1 MKSTVQYN
9 SAFSIKNLTSFRFYE
24 QTPHKRSKAENK
36 LPSYLHYTIYT
47 KQYFQYQFMFSPAV
61 SSWDSSHFV
70 WSSSTVPSSCFPRVS
85 DATFFSFETI
95 QFFKVSVGDRQ
106 YWACRFVALYS
117 CQVKNVLTEDADVL
131 RARWKCRGTSA
142 LRQFTVHF

>member
-9 SAFSIKNLTSFRFYE
+9 SASSIKNLTSFRFYE
-24 QTPHKRSKAENK
+24 QTPHKRGKAENK

-47 KQYFQYQFMFSPAV
+47 KQYFQFQSTFSPGIF
-61 SSWDSSHFV
+61 SWDSSHFV
-70 WSSSTVPSSCFPRVS
+70 WSSSSTVSFK
-85 DATFFSFETI
+85 FFSESFRIFETI

-117 CQVKNVLTEDADVL
+117 CQVKNVFSVTEDADVL
-131 RARWKCRGTSA
+131 RAWWKCRGTSA
-142 LRQFTVHF
+142 LRQFTVHS